1 MTGVAP
7 STAIAASTNFRNH
20 ITLARNVIEA
30 GVDFKLNPPE
40 CDELEAHGWYK
51 GSAKE
56 LVVCQ
61 QNKKPGSS
69 EEVPW
74 TAEDLD
80 TLRHEAHHLV
90 QDCMIGENHDM
101 ALGPVYEEPMQV
113 AKSELTSATIDWI
126 INTGYEDKSDWVKL
140 LELEAFAVAAMNQP
154 LEQVKDIQR
163 FCF

>member
-1 MTGVAP
+1 MARAT
-7 STAIAASTNFRNH
+7 STNFRNH
-20 ITLARNVIEA
+20 ITLARNVIAA

-40 CDELEAHGWYK
+40 CDERKVFGWYK
-51 GSAKE
+51 GYDKE

-61 QNKKPGSS
+61 ENKKPGSS
-69 EEVPW
+69 AEVAW

-90 QDCMIGENHDM
+90 QDCMIGDNHDM
-101 ALGPVYEEPMQV
+101 ALGPVYQEPLAV
-113 AKSELTSATIDWI
+113 AKAELTGRTIDWI
-126 INTGYEDKSDWVKL
+126 LNTGYADASDWVKL

-163 FCF
+163 YCF